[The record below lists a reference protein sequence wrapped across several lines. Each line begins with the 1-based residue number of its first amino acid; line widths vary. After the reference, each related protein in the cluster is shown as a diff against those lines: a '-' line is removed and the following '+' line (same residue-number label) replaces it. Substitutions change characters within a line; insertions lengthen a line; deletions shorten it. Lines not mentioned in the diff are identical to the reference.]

1 MQLAVLQCSC
11 CGLVTWLGASNRACA
26 CIQHAVYSSAP
37 RQCFRSWRLSWRAV
51 LLARSWPRRSF
62 MPCQTRLAK
71 RCIKSMWNQL
81 GSVGACV
88 AWRRLH
94 LLQNRRPQSGAA
106 TVPKA
111 APDQSLRPA
120 RRRHFFESHPMLAV
134 CHQLSQSPGVSA
146 SQAVV
151 DVLGALEVEAHV
163 VLRGA
168 LRERRGREGWQT
180 TRQLWYCCKSRP
192 PSCCSY
198 RHAAGPVSGKGGAF
212 PGGPVAVGAALERL

>member
-1 MQLAVLQCSC
+1 MGTSATCCPSVFLLWPGHLAGCFKPSVRLHATCSLQFSPAPVL
-11 CGLVTWLGASNRACA
+11 
-26 CIQHAVYSSAP
+26 P
-37 RQCFRSWRLSWRAV
+37 
-51 LLARSWPRRSF
+51 LLAPF
-62 MPCQTRLAK
+62 MEGSAAGPLLAPLIIHAMPETRLAK

-88 AWRRLH
+88 AWLRLH

-180 TRQLWYCCKSRP
+180 TSALVLLQVKTPELLQLPACCRP
-192 PSCCSY
+192 GEWRRRGVPRGSSCGRRC
-198 RHAAGPVSGKGGAF
+198 A
-212 PGGPVAVGAALERL
+212 